1 MKIKGTNQKAKYES
15 KGQVWIKF
23 LNSWQKHK
31 NSNCRTSFFRVHKWE
46 FDHTR
51 PTFHP
56 PFRCMYLLWTFADFS
71 NFVATTRKKKGLQN
85 SAYLFPEVLF
95 TIVNSTSVHTMQVS
109 SAVPITVLLEHNH
122 GTYQHVQICHALKYP
137 SGADRALSLRLSVV
151 KPKPNLSKRSIR
163 GRENTFNR
171 QRELKVKSTWLYKAR
186 GKKRFASDWLRER
199 REFPGAI
206 TKRSKAKPQQS
217 WITFSIQLKIAL
229 KY

>member
-15 KGQVWIKF
+15 NFWIRG
-23 LNSWQKHK
+23 K
-31 NSNCRTSFFRVHKWE
+31 NTKIQIVEHLSFGFTSESLITHV
-46 FDHTR
+46 
-51 PTFHP
+51 P
-56 PFRCMYLLWTFADFS
+56 PSIRHSDVCISFELSPIFPILLQ
-71 NFVATTRKKKGLQN
+71 RREKKKGLQN

-199 REFPGAI
+199 REFSGAI
-206 TKRSKAKPQQS
+206 TKRSKAKQEKS

>member
-1 MKIKGTNQKAKYES
+1 MNQIFE
-15 KGQVWIKF
+15 
-23 LNSWQKHK
+23 
-31 NSNCRTSFFRVHKWE
+31 
-46 FDHTR
+46 
-51 PTFHP
+51 
-56 PFRCMYLLWTFADFS
+56 
-71 NFVATTRKKKGLQN
+71 FVAKTQKFKLSNIFLSGSQVRVWSHTSHLPSAIQMYVSPLNFRRFFQFCCNDAKKKGLQN

-109 SAVPITVLLEHNH
+109 SAVPITILLEHNH
-122 GTYQHVQICHALKYP
+122 GAYQHVQICHALKYP
-137 SGADRALSLRLSVV
+137 SGADRVLSLRLSVV

-171 QRELKVKSTWLYKAR
+171 QRELKAKSTWLYKAR

-199 REFPGAI
+199 HEFPGAI